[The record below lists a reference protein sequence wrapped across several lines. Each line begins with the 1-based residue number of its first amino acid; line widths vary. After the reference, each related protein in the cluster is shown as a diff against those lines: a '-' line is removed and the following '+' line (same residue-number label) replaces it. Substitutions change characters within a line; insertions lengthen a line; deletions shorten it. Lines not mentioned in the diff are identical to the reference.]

1 MLLNPAAGLL
11 EIPAGDAGEQVHS
24 RTATTGVVFAAA
36 LVAVPAAV
44 AIVLIPSVAILA
56 ATCRAGL
63 VFIGELL
70 RR

>member
-1 MLLNPAAGLL
+1 VLLNAPAGLL
-11 EIPAGDAGEQVHS
+11 EIPAGDAGEQVHPGT
-24 RTATTGVVFAAA
+24 TATSVILAAA
-36 LVAVPAAV
+36 LIAVPAAV

-56 ATCRAGL
+56 TAGGAWL